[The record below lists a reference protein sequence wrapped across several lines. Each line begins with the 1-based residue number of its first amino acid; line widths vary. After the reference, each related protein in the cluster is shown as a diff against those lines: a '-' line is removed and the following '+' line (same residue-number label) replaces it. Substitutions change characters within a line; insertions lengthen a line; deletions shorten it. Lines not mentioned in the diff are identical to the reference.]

1 MLCTSQ
7 LSTSVTT
14 FMPFLALREFIYL
27 TPNILMLGIS
37 ECWFIIWECCRSYGF
52 LDDGGWW
59 DSQKFAERVSDGPES
74 LDRRDVPR
82 RVAQNRVHLFK
93 LLIVLVKR
101 CTLQQKKCP
110 PKLYSTLLFFC
121 KGQKHSSIMNW
132 GQNVVKTHSVFSFYL
147 LTKHIALPILR
158 LFLSFVPK

>member
-1 MLCTSQ
+1 MIKINNLHTSILNLRWR
-7 LSTSVTT
+7 LSCS
-14 FMPFLALREFIYL
+14 FRRWENLFYL

-59 DSQKFAERVSDGPES
+59 DSQKFAERVSDGSES

-110 PKLYSTLLFFC
+110 PKLYSTLLFIC
-121 KGQKHSSIMNW
+121 KGQKYSSIMNW
-132 GQNVVKTHSVFSFYL
+132 GQNVVKTALTFYR
-147 LTKHIALPILR
+147 I
-158 LFLSFVPK
+158 